1 MEQPANNI
9 VPEKETPEEIISRR
23 RLLKALAATGGAV
36 SVSSLLPGK
45 WVKPVVEVGML
56 PAHAL
61 VSP

>member
-1 MEQPANNI
+1 MEQLVNNNE
-9 VPEKETPEEIISRR
+9 VPEEAAEALSRR
-23 RLLKALAATGGAV
+23 RLLKALAATGGAITA
-36 SVSSLLPGK
+36 STLLPGK